1 MRRGVGRE
9 RERSVGRSVPTIS
22 RVTNR
27 ENGPTGILRAS
38 RTFQCAWCDRC
49 TGKVQTRSGLSHFF
63 ADRDRGGSATLEN
76 RACASATRSFH
87 RQTDSQTVELASL
100 GGWSTLAYEDS
111 KLYGECR
118 SPVNEGG
125 GEERKKERKKKQTTF
140 KSILVCRAFYTCR
153 DFARDYRYLFCIF
166 SFSLFQSSSTLGE
179 TKSREVK

>member
-9 RERSVGRSVPTIS
+9 SERSVGRSVPTIS

-125 GEERKKERKKKQTTF
+125 GEERNATRYCLECCFTADSNRAV
-140 KSILVCRAFYTCR
+140 KSSIGALLDNGSVKLAT
-153 DFARDYRYLFCIF
+153 
-166 SFSLFQSSSTLGE
+166 
-179 TKSREVK
+179 EVRRRRGLPGW